1 MGRFSIWEVWE
12 CEKQRIRSGKNRKL
26 SLVFKKGNVLKQV
39 RLESG
44 LEKSPGKWEVSV
56 MDIPVSEGWII
67 WLYFVVEGV
76 WSVVVHLEVA
86 VFVVVWKEMFHVK
99 TADEVFD
106 TFRTYAFDEDV
117 IQLHFL

>member
-1 MGRFSIWEVWE
+1 MVVNQVFAKEGSITFAGYVGRWGVLVY
-12 CEKQRIRSGKNRKL
+12 GKFGSVKSKEYGVGRAVNYP
-26 SLVFKKGNVLKQV
+26 SFFKKGNVLKQV

-76 WSVVVHLEVA
+76 
-86 VFVVVWKEMFHVK
+86 
-99 TADEVFD
+99 
-106 TFRTYAFDEDV
+106 
-117 IQLHFL
+117 

>member
-12 CEKQRIRSGKNRKL
+12 CEKQRIRSGKNRIL

-76 WSVVVHLEVA
+76 
-86 VFVVVWKEMFHVK
+86 
-99 TADEVFD
+99 
-106 TFRTYAFDEDV
+106 
-117 IQLHFL
+117 